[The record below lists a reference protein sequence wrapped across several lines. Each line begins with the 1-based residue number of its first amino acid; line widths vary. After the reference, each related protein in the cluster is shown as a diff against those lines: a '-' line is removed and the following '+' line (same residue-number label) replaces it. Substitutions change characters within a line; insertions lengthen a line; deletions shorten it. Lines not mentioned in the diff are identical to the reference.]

1 MITIPLQQVEA
12 CDIKQMQFP
21 FCMSLNLKVGLGGKQ
36 AELNKDRLKRNDD
49 DLPTAT
55 SSYD

>member
-1 MITIPLQQVEA
+1 
-12 CDIKQMQFP
+12 MQFP